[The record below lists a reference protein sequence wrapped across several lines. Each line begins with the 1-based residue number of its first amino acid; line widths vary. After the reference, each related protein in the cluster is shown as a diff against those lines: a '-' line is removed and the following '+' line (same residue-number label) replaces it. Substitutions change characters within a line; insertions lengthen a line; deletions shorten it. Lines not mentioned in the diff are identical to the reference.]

1 MSDKSSHKIIVLAY
15 SLLGFLY
22 IAILANLQPL
32 GVSPD
37 STSYLV
43 IASNFS
49 NGLGLTSDIGTVQL
63 TYVTH
68 WPPFYSMVLGFFSLL
83 FDHNTLQAAIY
94 LNALLLAAS
103 IAISNAILLQFTDKK
118 QLFHFFNIF
127 LITGLSYIYIMVW
140 SETLFI
146 SIVLLIAYCIL
157 KYLDTNKK
165 IYLLFTSI
173 LLGLSI
179 VTRYA
184 GLGIAG
190 SLFLFFLLT
199 FKKRKFLDT
208 FLILFSLS
216 IGMVI
221 IVGAWF
227 VYITQHKAPS
237 EVRLI
242 QFHFITLEHIQF
254 FLYTIVKWIFP
265 LFQAR
270 YGLVVVVLAF
280 IVFGLA
286 FSYKYVMRT
295 DRTLF
300 LLLTGAG
307 YIGFV
312 VFSILFFDHIT
323 PLDPRILSPVFPV
336 FLLLFFGIAAQGTE
350 NIRSIHIQ
358 HALKATSIV
367 LLLSQIIYLA
377 TSSVSFYQEGLE
389 YTSKTWQASPTS
401 RAVRERFMNKMI
413 YTNGSDVLKFATG
426 KGSFYLPP
434 KLDPVS
440 TRPKEDYPAQ
450 AEKLIKSIGKDT
462 IIVYFNELGWRN
474 YLTDTLE
481 LDADTLRSRK
491 VIFEDGFILQ

>member
-1 MSDKSSHKIIVLAY
+1 MPEKSSHKIIVLAY

-63 TYVTH
+63 TYITH
-68 WPPFYSMVLGFFSLL
+68 WPPFYSMVLGFFSLF
-83 FDHNTLQAAIY
+83 FDHNTLLAAIY

-103 IAISNAILLQFTDKK
+103 ITISNAILLQFSNEKK
-118 QLFHFFNIF
+118 LIHVFNIF

-165 IYLLFTSI
+165 VYLLFTSF

-190 SLFLFFLLT
+190 SVFLFFLLT
-199 FKKRKFLDT
+199 FKKRKLVDT
-208 FLILFSLS
+208 LLTLLSLS
-216 IGMVI
+216 IGMI
-221 IVGAWF
+221 AIVGAWF
-227 VYITQHKAPS
+227 VYIAQHKAPS
-237 EVRLI
+237 EVRPI

-254 FLYTIVKWIFP
+254 FIFTIIKWIFP
-265 LFQAR
+265 LFQAG
-270 YGLVVVVLAF
+270 YGLIVVILAF
-280 IVFGLA
+280 VVFGLA
-286 FSYKYVMRT
+286 FSYRSILRT
-295 DRTLF
+295 DKTLF
-300 LLLTGAG
+300 LLLTGFG

-336 FLLLFFGIAAQGTE
+336 FLLLFFAIAAQGISD
-350 NIRSIHIQ
+350 NKSIHIRY
-358 HALKATSIV
+358 AIKVTSIV
-367 LLLSQIIYLA
+367 LTLSQAIYLSI
-377 TSSVSFYQEGLE
+377 SSVSFYQEGLE
-389 YTSKTWQASPTS
+389 YSSKSWQRSPTS
-401 RAVRERFMNKMI
+401 HAVRERFMNKTI
-413 YTNGSDVLKFATG
+413 YTNGADVLKFVTG
-426 KGSFYLPP
+426 KGSHYLPS

-440 TRPKEDYPAQ
+440 TRPKDDYPIQ
-450 AEKLIKSIGKDT
+450 AETLIRSIGKDT

-491 VIFEDGFILQ
+491 VFFEDGFILQ